1 MARQRNHGNPRQY
14 PRTARINELL
24 REVLA
29 DELEH
34 LDDDR
39 LQLLTITSVSIEGD
53 LRHAVVFFDS
63 IQGEEGDEQILEALG
78 ELRWKLQGAIGRQVR
93 MKHTPELSFEP
104 DPAIR
109 AGARI
114 DSLLAERPATV
125 DDDES

>member
-1 MARQRNHGNPRQY
+1 MARQRNHGSPRQY

-24 REVLA
+24 REILA

-53 LRHAVVFFDS
+53 LRHAVVFYDS
-63 IQGEEGDEQILEALG
+63 LEGEEGDAEILEALG
-78 ELRWKLQGAIGRQVR
+78 ELRWRLQGAIGRQAR

-114 DSLLAERPATV
+114 DSLLAELPPPS
-125 DDDES
+125 DEGS

>member
-24 REVLA
+24 REIVA
-29 DELEH
+29 EEIDH

-39 LQLLTITSVSIEGD
+39 LQLLTVTSVSIEGD

-63 IQGEEGDEQILEALG
+63 IMGEEGDAEILQALG
-78 ELRWKLQGAIGRQVR
+78 ELRWKLQGAIGRQAR
-93 MKHTPELSFEP
+93 MKHTPELSFQP

-109 AGARI
+109 SGARI
-114 DSLLAERPATV
+114 GSLLAELPQAN
-125 DDDES
+125 DDEL

>member
-1 MARQRNHGNPRQY
+1 MARQRNHGSPRQY

-24 REVLA
+24 REILA

-39 LQLLTITSVSIEGD
+39 LQLLTVTSVSIEGD

-63 IQGEEGDEQILEALG
+63 IRGEDGDPEILEALG
-78 ELRWKLQGAIGRQVR
+78 ELRWRLQGAIGRQAR

-114 DSLLAERPATV
+114 DSLLADLPQAS
-125 DDDES
+125 DDES

>member
-1 MARQRNHGNPRQY
+1 MARQRHHGSPRQY

-24 REVLA
+24 REILA

-39 LQLLTITSVSIEGD
+39 LQLVTITSVSIEGD

-63 IQGEEGDEQILEALG
+63 IQGEEGDAEILEALG
-78 ELRWKLQGAIGRQVR
+78 ELRWRLQGAIGRQAR

-114 DSLLAERPATV
+114 DSLLAELPHAS
-125 DDDES
+125 DDES

>member
-1 MARQRNHGNPRQY
+1 MARQRNHGSSRQY

-24 REVLA
+24 REILA

-39 LQLLTITSVSIEGD
+39 LQLLTVTSVSIEGD

-63 IQGEEGDEQILEALG
+63 IQGEEGDAEILEALG
-78 ELRWKLQGAIGRQVR
+78 ELRWRLQGAIGRQAR

-114 DSLLAERPATV
+114 DSLLAERPPTS
-125 DDDES
+125 DEES